1 MKRFTYLLFA
11 LLSVF
16 MSVYADDVPVKFQW
30 AHSVDGNTLAGD
42 MIIGMTK
49 SSDGYYYVASTFG
62 TASEESQSDAMNVWF
77 DGEKLMNSKNAL
89 VTGSSYV
96 GTSQNGNLLLQKVDK
111 EGNVLWNMY
120 TTKGDVEHA
129 ATQIVPTS
137 DGGVIMAI
145 KARAW
150 VEAEGLNNLLCVYQP
165 GKKGRQIL
173 VYDELTKP
181 SEYRYVI
188 MKITSKGVVSWSQII
203 RGEVREDTKYATK
216 NNAYIYGLAVDEND
230 NIYVGGNFRTKLS
243 FINRQNKWVEIEAK
257 NTKDWNGDSQAVTGD
272 LFLVKLDNEGAY
284 ANHLLA
290 EGTAKCAFFD
300 KMYYDNGKLYL
311 NGRVQGDGTEMKL
324 GGLKVDASNDRQTEI
339 LASVNASDLSV
350 NYVKSLESVANTD
363 NRFVIQNKSV
373 QLLNGKLYY
382 TGLLNGSWKQDGQTL
397 LDNPSS
403 KLLKGYVLQVDP
415 ATGHVDN
422 AAIRLD
428 GGIGGFFGVY
438 EGQKN
443 IYAFG
448 YDFNGGAI
456 LAPISKD
463 NFTLGTATK
472 VCSYGTVGICTT
484 PIVDGE
490 NFVLANRGGVARNFS
505 NKASFYGTDFKF
517 DNLKCWGTVY
527 YSYKMG
533 DIMTGVDKV
542 TVDTNDDALVDV
554 YTLNGMKVKSGVS
567 AFEATQGLAKGIYI
581 INHKKVVV
589 K

>member
-1 MKRFTYLLFA
+1 MKKKFTLLLAAFM
-11 LLSVF
+11 LLMVSAQAQ
-16 MSVYADDVPVKFQW
+16 SPLTFQW
-30 AHSVDGNTLAGD
+30 AHSVDGNTTAGD

-77 DGEKLMNSKNAL
+77 DGEKLYNSKNKL

-120 TTKGDVEHA
+120 TLKGDVEHA
-129 ATQIVPTS
+129 ATKMVPTS
-137 DGGVIMAI
+137 DGGVVMAI
-145 KARAW
+145 KTRAW
-150 VEAEGLNNLLCVYQP
+150 VEAEGLTNLSSIYQP
-165 GKKGRQIL
+165 GKRGLKYVIT
-173 VYDELTKP
+173 DDLTKP

-188 MKITSKGVVSWSQII
+188 LKITSKGVVDWYQII

-216 NNAYIYGLAVDEND
+216 NNAYVYGLTIDEND
-230 NIYVGGNFRTKLS
+230 NIYVAGNFRTKLW
-243 FINRQNKWVEIEAK
+243 FQDAQNKWNEIDAQ

-272 LFLVKLDNEGAY
+272 LFLVKLNKQGLFL
-284 ANHLLA
+284 NSFLA
-290 EGTAKCAFFD
+290 DGTAKCAFIDNLCFD
-300 KMYYDNGKLYL
+300 DGKLYL

-324 GGLKVDASNDRQTEI
+324 GGFKVDASSDRQTEI
-339 LASVNASDLSV
+339 LASINASDLSV

-403 KLLKGYVLQVDP
+403 KMLKGYVLQVDP

-438 EGQKN
+438 EGEKN
-443 IYAFG
+443 LYAFG
-448 YDFNGGAI
+448 FDFTSGAI

-463 NFTLGTATK
+463 KFTLGTATK
-472 VCSYGTVGICTT
+472 ICSYGTVGICTT

-490 NFVLANRGGVARNFS
+490 NFVLAHRGGVARNFS

-533 DIMTGVDKV
+533 DVMTGVDKV

-567 AFEATQGLAKGIYI
+567 AAEATQGLAKGIYI

>member
-1 MKRFTYLLFA
+1 MKKKFTLLLAAFM
-11 LLSVF
+11 LLMVSAQAQ
-16 MSVYADDVPVKFQW
+16 SPLTFQW
-30 AHSVDGNTLAGD
+30 AHSVDGNTKGGD
-42 MIIGMTK
+42 MIVGMTM
-49 SSDGYYYVASTFG
+49 SSDGNYYVATTFG
-62 TASEESQSDAMNVWF
+62 TSNDEDNALNVWF
-77 DGEKLMNSKNAL
+77 DGEKLYNSKNKL

-120 TTKGDVEHA
+120 TLKGDVEHA
-129 ATQIVPTS
+129 ATKMVPTS
-137 DGGVIMAI
+137 DGGVVMAI
-145 KARAW
+145 KTRAW
-150 VEAEGLNNLLCVYQP
+150 VEAEGLTNLSSIYQP
-165 GKKGRQIL
+165 GKRGLKYVIT
-173 VYDELTKP
+173 DDLTKP

-188 MKITSKGVVSWSQII
+188 LKITSKGVVDWYQII

-216 NNAYIYGLAVDEND
+216 NNAYVYGLTIDEND
-230 NIYVGGNFRTKLS
+230 NIYVAGNFRTKLW
-243 FINRQNKWVEIEAK
+243 FQDAQNKWNEIDAQ
-257 NTKDWNGDSQAVTGD
+257 NTKDWDGDSQAVTGD
-272 LFLVKLDNEGAY
+272 LFLVKLNKQGLFL
-284 ANHLLA
+284 NSFLA
-290 EGTAKCAFFD
+290 DGTAKCAFIDNLCFD
-300 KMYYDNGKLYL
+300 DGKLYL

-324 GGLKVDASNDRQTEI
+324 GGFKVDASSDRQTEI
-339 LASVNASDLSV
+339 LASINASDLSV

-403 KLLKGYVLQVDP
+403 KMLKGYVLQVDP

-438 EGQKN
+438 EGEKN
-443 IYAFG
+443 LYAFG
-448 YDFNGGAI
+448 FDFTSGAI

-463 NFTLGTATK
+463 KFTLGTATK
-472 VCSYGTVGICTT
+472 ICSYGTVGICTT

-490 NFVLANRGGVARNFS
+490 NFVLAHRGGVARNFS

-533 DIMTGVDKV
+533 DVMTGVDKV

-567 AFEATQGLAKGIYI
+567 AAEATQGLAKGIYI

>member
-1 MKRFTYLLFA
+1 MKKNFTLLLAAFM
-11 LLSVF
+11 LLMVSAQAQ
-16 MSVYADDVPVKFQW
+16 SPLTFQW
-30 AHSVDGNTLAGD
+30 AHSVDGNTKGGD
-42 MIIGMTK
+42 MIVGMTM
-49 SSDGYYYVASTFG
+49 SSDGNYYVATTFG
-62 TASEESQSDAMNVWF
+62 TSNDEDDALNVWF
-77 DGEKLMNSKNAL
+77 DGEKLYNSKNKL

-120 TTKGDVEHA
+120 TLKGDVEHA
-129 ATQIVPTS
+129 ATKMVPTS
-137 DGGVIMAI
+137 DGGVVMAI
-145 KARAW
+145 KTRAW
-150 VEAEGLNNLLCVYQP
+150 VEAEGLTNLSSIYQP
-165 GKKGRQIL
+165 GKRGLKYVIT
-173 VYDELTKP
+173 DDLTKP

-188 MKITSKGVVSWSQII
+188 LKITSKGVVDWYQII

-216 NNAYIYGLAVDEND
+216 NNAYVYGLTIDEND
-230 NIYVGGNFRTKLS
+230 NIYVAGNFRTKLW
-243 FINRQNKWVEIEAK
+243 FQDAQNKWNEIDAQ

-272 LFLVKLDNEGAY
+272 LFLVKLNKQGLFL
-284 ANHLLA
+284 NSFLA
-290 EGTAKCAFFD
+290 DGTAKCAFIDNLCFD
-300 KMYYDNGKLYL
+300 DGKLYL

-324 GGLKVDASNDRQTEI
+324 GGFKVDASSDRQTEI
-339 LASVNASDLSV
+339 LASINASDLSV

-443 IYAFG
+443 FYAFG

-533 DIMTGVDKV
+533 DVMTGVDKV
-542 TVDTNDDALVDV
+542 TVNTNDDAPVDV

-567 AFEATQGLAKGIYI
+567 AAEATQGLAKGIYI

>member
-1 MKRFTYLLFA
+1 MKKKFTLLLAAFM
-11 LLSVF
+11 LLMVSAQAQ
-16 MSVYADDVPVKFQW
+16 SPLTFQW
-30 AHSVDGNTLAGD
+30 AHSVDGNTKGGD
-42 MIIGMTK
+42 MIVGMTM
-49 SSDGYYYVASTFG
+49 SSDGNYYVATTFG
-62 TASEESQSDAMNVWF
+62 TSNDEDDALNVWF
-77 DGEKLMNSKNAL
+77 DGEKLYNSKNKL

-120 TTKGDVEHA
+120 TLKGDVEHA
-129 ATQIVPTS
+129 ATKMVPTS
-137 DGGVIMAI
+137 DGGVVMAI
-145 KARAW
+145 KTRAW
-150 VEAEGLNNLLCVYQP
+150 VEAECLTNLSSIYQP
-165 GKKGRQIL
+165 GKRGLKYVIT
-173 VYDELTKP
+173 DDLTKP

-188 MKITSKGVVSWSQII
+188 LKITSKGVVDWYQII

-216 NNAYIYGLAVDEND
+216 NNAYVYGLTIDEND
-230 NIYVGGNFRTKLS
+230 NIYVAGNFRTKLW
-243 FINRQNKWVEIEAK
+243 FQDAQNKWNEIDAQ

-272 LFLVKLDNEGAY
+272 LFLVKLNKQGLFL
-284 ANHLLA
+284 NSFLA
-290 EGTAKCAFFD
+290 DGTAKCAFIDNLCFD
-300 KMYYDNGKLYL
+300 DGKLYL

-324 GGLKVDASNDRQTEI
+324 GGFKVDASSDRQTEI
-339 LASVNASDLSV
+339 LASINASDLSV

-403 KLLKGYVLQVDP
+403 KMLKGYVLQVDP

-438 EGQKN
+438 EGEKN
-443 IYAFG
+443 LYAFG
-448 YDFNGGAI
+448 FDFTSGAI

-463 NFTLGTATK
+463 KFTLGTATK
-472 VCSYGTVGICTT
+472 ICSYGTVGICTT

-490 NFVLANRGGVARNFS
+490 NFVLAHRGGVARNFS

-533 DIMTGVDKV
+533 DVMTGVDKV

-567 AFEATQGLAKGIYI
+567 AAEATQGLAKGIYI

>member
-1 MKRFTYLLFA
+1 MKKKFTLLLAAFM
-11 LLSVF
+11 LLMVSAQAQ
-16 MSVYADDVPVKFQW
+16 SPLTFQW
-30 AHSVDGNTLAGD
+30 AHSVDGNTKGGD
-42 MIIGMTK
+42 MIVGMTM
-49 SSDGYYYVASTFG
+49 SSDGNYYVATTFG
-62 TASEESQSDAMNVWF
+62 TSNDEDNALNVWF
-77 DGEKLMNSKNAL
+77 DGEKLYNSKNKL

-120 TTKGDVEHA
+120 TLKGDVEHA
-129 ATQIVPTS
+129 ATKMVPTS
-137 DGGVIMAI
+137 DGGVVMAI
-145 KARAW
+145 KTRAW
-150 VEAEGLNNLLCVYQP
+150 VEAEGLTNLSSIYQP
-165 GKKGRQIL
+165 GKRGLKYVIT
-173 VYDELTKP
+173 DDLTKP

-188 MKITSKGVVSWSQII
+188 LKITSKGVVDWYQII

-216 NNAYIYGLAVDEND
+216 NNAYVYGLTIDEND
-230 NIYVGGNFRTKLS
+230 NIYVAGNFRTKLW
-243 FINRQNKWVEIEAK
+243 FQDAQNKWNEIDAQ

-272 LFLVKLDNEGAY
+272 LFLVKLNKQGLFL
-284 ANHLLA
+284 NSFLA
-290 EGTAKCAFFD
+290 DGTAKCAFIDNLCFD
-300 KMYYDNGKLYL
+300 DGKLYL

-324 GGLKVDASNDRQTEI
+324 GGFKVDASSDRQTEI
-339 LASVNASDLSV
+339 LASINASDLSV

-403 KLLKGYVLQVDP
+403 KMLKGYVLQVDP

-438 EGQKN
+438 EGEKN
-443 IYAFG
+443 LYAFG
-448 YDFNGGAI
+448 FDFTSGAI

-463 NFTLGTATK
+463 KFTLGTATK
-472 VCSYGTVGICTT
+472 ICSYGTVGICTT

-490 NFVLANRGGVARNFS
+490 NFVLAHRGGVARNFS

-533 DIMTGVDKV
+533 DVMTGVDKV

-567 AFEATQGLAKGIYI
+567 AAEATQGLAKGIYI

>member
-1 MKRFTYLLFA
+1 MKKNFTLLLAAFM
-11 LLSVF
+11 LLMVSAQAQ
-16 MSVYADDVPVKFQW
+16 SPLTFQW
-30 AHSVDGNTLAGD
+30 AHSVDGNTKGGD
-42 MIIGMTK
+42 MIVGMTM
-49 SSDGYYYVASTFG
+49 SSDGNYYVATTFG
-62 TASEESQSDAMNVWF
+62 TSNDEDDALNVWF
-77 DGEKLMNSKNAL
+77 DGEKLYNSKNKL

-120 TTKGDVEHA
+120 TLKGDVEHA
-129 ATQIVPTS
+129 ATKMVPTS
-137 DGGVIMAI
+137 DGGVVMAI
-145 KARAW
+145 KTRAW
-150 VEAEGLNNLLCVYQP
+150 VEAEGLTNLSSIYQP
-165 GKKGRQIL
+165 GKRGLKYVIT
-173 VYDELTKP
+173 DDLTKP

-188 MKITSKGVVSWSQII
+188 LKITSKGVVDWYQII

-216 NNAYIYGLAVDEND
+216 NNAYVYGLTIDEND
-230 NIYVGGNFRTKLS
+230 NIYVAGNFRTKLW
-243 FINRQNKWVEIEAK
+243 FQDAQNKWNEIDAQ

-272 LFLVKLDNEGAY
+272 LFLVKLNKQGLFL
-284 ANHLLA
+284 NSFLA
-290 EGTAKCAFFD
+290 DGTAKCAFIDNLCFD
-300 KMYYDNGKLYL
+300 DGKLYL

-324 GGLKVDASNDRQTEI
+324 GGFKVDASSDRQTEI
-339 LASVNASDLSV
+339 LASINASDLSV

-373 QLLNGKLYY
+373 QMLNGKLYY

-415 ATGHVDN
+415 ETGHVDN

-443 IYAFG
+443 FYAFG

-463 NFTLGTATK
+463 KFTLGTATK
-472 VCSYGTVGICTT
+472 ICSYGTVGICTT

-490 NFVLANRGGVARNFS
+490 NFVLAHRGGVARNFS

-533 DIMTGVDKV
+533 DVMTGVDKV
-542 TVDTNDDALVDV
+542 TVDTNDDAPVDV

-567 AFEATQGLAKGIYI
+567 AAEATQGLAKGIYI

>member
-1 MKRFTYLLFA
+1 MKKKFTLLLAAFM
-11 LLSVF
+11 LLMVSAQAQ
-16 MSVYADDVPVKFQW
+16 SPLTFQW
-30 AHSVDGNTLAGD
+30 AHSVDGNTTAGD
-42 MIIGMTK
+42 NVIGMCK
-49 SSDGYYYVASTFG
+49 SSDGNYYVATSFG
-62 TASEESQSDAMNVWF
+62 SSSSQADAMGVWI
-77 DGEKLMNSKNAL
+77 DGVESDDIE
-89 VTGSSYV
+89 GSPYT
-96 GTSQNGNLLLQKVDK
+96 GTSQNSNLVLQKVNK
-111 EGNVLWNMY
+111 QGEILWTAY
-120 TTKGDVEHA
+120 SDKGDVDHS
-129 ATQIVPTS
+129 ATQIAASP
-137 DGGVIMAI
+137 DGGVVVAL
-145 KARAW
+145 KVRAW
-150 VEAEGLNNLLCVYQP
+150 VEEAGLQNLFEYISPQDDVKAIVDNTIQ
-165 GKKGRQIL
+165 KG
-173 VYDELTKP
+173 
-181 SEYRYVI
+181 EYKYVI
-188 MKITSKGVVSWSQII
+188 VKIDSDGNII
-203 RGEVREDTKYATK
+203 WYRIISGEVKTDTKYATK
-216 NNAYIYGLAVDEND
+216 NNAYVYGLTIDEND
-230 NIYVGGNFRTKLS
+230 NIYVAGNFRTKLW
-243 FINRQNKWVEIEAK
+243 FQDAQNKWNEIDAQ

-272 LFLVKLDNEGAY
+272 LFLVKLNKQGLFL
-284 ANHLLA
+284 NSFLA
-290 EGTAKCAFFD
+290 DGTAKCAFIDNLCFD
-300 KMYYDNGKLYL
+300 DGKLYL

-324 GGLKVDASNDRQTEI
+324 GGFKVDASSDRQTEI
-339 LASVNASDLSV
+339 LASINASDLSV

-403 KLLKGYVLQVDP
+403 KMLKGYVLQVDP

-438 EGQKN
+438 EGEKN
-443 IYAFG
+443 LYAFG
-448 YDFNGGAI
+448 FDFTSGAI

-463 NFTLGTATK
+463 KFTLGTATK
-472 VCSYGTVGICTT
+472 ICSYGTVGICTT

-490 NFVLANRGGVARNFS
+490 NFVLAHRGGVARNFS

-533 DIMTGVDKV
+533 DVMTGVDKV

-567 AFEATQGLAKGIYI
+567 AAEATQGLAKGIYI

>member
-1 MKRFTYLLFA
+1 MKKNFTLLLAAFM
-11 LLSVF
+11 LLMVSAQAQ
-16 MSVYADDVPVKFQW
+16 SPLTFQW
-30 AHSVDGNTLAGD
+30 AHSVDGNTKGGD
-42 MIIGMTK
+42 MIVGMTM
-49 SSDGYYYVASTFG
+49 SSDGNYYVATTFG
-62 TASEESQSDAMNVWF
+62 TSNDEDDALNVWF
-77 DGEKLMNSKNAL
+77 DGEKLYNSKNKL

-120 TTKGDVEHA
+120 TLKGDVEHA
-129 ATQIVPTS
+129 ATKMVPTS
-137 DGGVIMAI
+137 DGGVVMAI
-145 KARAW
+145 KTRAW
-150 VEAEGLNNLLCVYQP
+150 VEAEGLTNLSSIYQP
-165 GKKGRQIL
+165 GKRGLKYVIT
-173 VYDELTKP
+173 DDLTKP

-188 MKITSKGVVSWSQII
+188 LKITSKGVVDWYQII

-216 NNAYIYGLAVDEND
+216 NNAYVYGLTIDEND
-230 NIYVGGNFRTKLS
+230 NIYVAGNFRTKLW
-243 FINRQNKWVEIEAK
+243 FQDAQNKWNEIDAQ

-272 LFLVKLDNEGAY
+272 LFLVKLNKQGLFL
-284 ANHLLA
+284 NSFLA
-290 EGTAKCAFFD
+290 DGTAKCAFIDNLCFD
-300 KMYYDNGKLYL
+300 DGKLYL

-324 GGLKVDASNDRQTEI
+324 GGFKVDASSDRQTEI
-339 LASVNASDLSV
+339 LASINASDLSV

-403 KLLKGYVLQVDP
+403 KMLKGYVLQVDP

-438 EGQKN
+438 EGEKN
-443 IYAFG
+443 LYAFG
-448 YDFNGGAI
+448 FDFTSGAI

-463 NFTLGTATK
+463 KFTLGTATK
-472 VCSYGTVGICTT
+472 ICSYGTVGICTT

-490 NFVLANRGGVARNFS
+490 NFVLAHRGGVARNFS

-533 DIMTGVDKV
+533 DVMTGVDKV

-567 AFEATQGLAKGIYI
+567 AAEATQGLAKGIYI

>member
-1 MKRFTYLLFA
+1 MKKNFTLLLAAFM
-11 LLSVF
+11 LLMVSAQAQ
-16 MSVYADDVPVKFQW
+16 SPLTFQW
-30 AHSVDGNTLAGD
+30 AHSVDGNTKGGD
-42 MIIGMTK
+42 MIVGMTM
-49 SSDGYYYVASTFG
+49 SSDGNYYVATTFG
-62 TASEESQSDAMNVWF
+62 TSNDEDDALNVWF
-77 DGEKLMNSKNAL
+77 DGEKLYNSKNKL

-120 TTKGDVEHA
+120 TLKGDVEHA
-129 ATQIVPTS
+129 ATKMVPTS
-137 DGGVIMAI
+137 DGGVVMAI
-145 KARAW
+145 KTRAW
-150 VEAEGLNNLLCVYQP
+150 VEAEGLTNLSSIYQP
-165 GKKGRQIL
+165 GKRGLKYVIT
-173 VYDELTKP
+173 DDLTKP

-188 MKITSKGVVSWSQII
+188 LKITSKGVVDWYQII

-216 NNAYIYGLAVDEND
+216 NNAYVYGLTIDEND
-230 NIYVGGNFRTKLS
+230 NIYVAGNFRTKLW
-243 FINRQNKWVEIEAK
+243 FQDAQNKWNEIDAQ

-272 LFLVKLDNEGAY
+272 LFLVKLNKQGLFL
-284 ANHLLA
+284 NSFLA
-290 EGTAKCAFFD
+290 DGTAKCAFIDNLCFD
-300 KMYYDNGKLYL
+300 DGKLYL

-324 GGLKVDASNDRQTEI
+324 GGFKVDASSDRQTEI
-339 LASVNASDLSV
+339 LASINASDLSV
-350 NYVKSLESVANTD
+350 NYVKSLESVANTN

-373 QLLNGKLYY
+373 QMLNGKLYY

-415 ATGHVDN
+415 ETGHVDN

-443 IYAFG
+443 FYAFG

-463 NFTLGTATK
+463 KFTLGTATK
-472 VCSYGTVGICTT
+472 ICSYGTVGICTT

-490 NFVLANRGGVARNFS
+490 NFVLAHRGGVARNFS

-533 DIMTGVDKV
+533 DVMTGVDKV
-542 TVDTNDDALVDV
+542 TVDTNDDAPVDV

-567 AFEATQGLAKGIYI
+567 AAEATQGLAKGIYI

>member
-1 MKRFTYLLFA
+1 MKKKFTLLLAAFM
-11 LLSVF
+11 LLMVSAQAQ
-16 MSVYADDVPVKFQW
+16 SPLTFQW
-30 AHSVDGNTLAGD
+30 AHSVDGNTTAGD
-42 MIIGMTK
+42 NVIGMAK

-165 GKKGRQIL
+165 GKKRRKIL

-188 MKITSKGVVSWSQII
+188 MKITSNGVVSWSQII

-415 ATGHVDN
+415 ETGHVDN

-443 IYAFG
+443 FYAFG

-463 NFTLGTATK
+463 KFTLGTATK
-472 VCSYGTVGICTT
+472 ICSYGTVGICTT

-490 NFVLANRGGVARNFS
+490 NFVLAHRGGVARNFS

-533 DIMTGVDKV
+533 DVMTGVDKV
-542 TVDTNDDALVDV
+542 TVDTNDDAPVDV

-567 AFEATQGLAKGIYI
+567 AAEATQGLAKGIYI

>member
-1 MKRFTYLLFA
+1 MKKKFTLLLAAFM
-11 LLSVF
+11 LLMVSAQAQ
-16 MSVYADDVPVKFQW
+16 SPLTFQW
-30 AHSVDGNTLAGD
+30 AHSVDGNTKGGD
-42 MIIGMTK
+42 MIVGMTM
-49 SSDGYYYVASTFG
+49 SSDGNYYVATTFG
-62 TASEESQSDAMNVWF
+62 TSNDEDDALNVWF
-77 DGEKLMNSKNAL
+77 DGEKLYNSKNKL

-120 TTKGDVEHA
+120 TLKGDVEHA
-129 ATQIVPTS
+129 ATKIVPTS
-137 DGGVIMAI
+137 DGGVVMAI
-145 KARAW
+145 KTRAW
-150 VEAEGLNNLLCVYQP
+150 VEAEGLTNLSSIYQP
-165 GKKGRQIL
+165 GKRGLKYVIT
-173 VYDELTKP
+173 DDLTKP

-188 MKITSKGVVSWSQII
+188 LKITSKGVVDWYQII

-216 NNAYIYGLAVDEND
+216 NNAYVYGLTIDEND
-230 NIYVGGNFRTKLS
+230 NIYVAGNFRTKLW
-243 FINRQNKWVEIEAK
+243 FQDAQNKWNEIDAQ
-257 NTKDWNGDSQAVTGD
+257 NTKDWDGDSQAVTGD
-272 LFLVKLDNEGAY
+272 LFLVKLNKQGLFL
-284 ANHLLA
+284 NSFLA
-290 EGTAKCAFFD
+290 DGTAKCAFIDNLCFD
-300 KMYYDNGKLYL
+300 DGKLYL

-324 GGLKVDASNDRQTEI
+324 GGFKVDASSDRQTEI
-339 LASVNASDLSV
+339 LASINASDLSV

-403 KLLKGYVLQVDP
+403 KMLKGYVLQVDP

-438 EGQKN
+438 EGEKN
-443 IYAFG
+443 LYAFG
-448 YDFNGGAI
+448 FDFTSGAI

-463 NFTLGTATK
+463 KFTLGTATK
-472 VCSYGTVGICTT
+472 ICSYGTVGICTT

-490 NFVLANRGGVARNFS
+490 NFVLAHRGGVARNFS

-533 DIMTGVDKV
+533 DVMTGVDKV

-567 AFEATQGLAKGIYI
+567 AAEATQGLAKGIYI

>member
-1 MKRFTYLLFA
+1 MKKKFTLLLAAFM
-11 LLSVF
+11 LLMVSAQAQ
-16 MSVYADDVPVKFQW
+16 SPLTFQW
-30 AHSVDGNTLAGD
+30 AHSVDGNTKGGD
-42 MIIGMTK
+42 MIVGMTM
-49 SSDGYYYVASTFG
+49 SSDGNYYVATTFG
-62 TASEESQSDAMNVWF
+62 TSNDEDDALNVWF
-77 DGEKLMNSKNAL
+77 DGEKLYNSKNKL

-120 TTKGDVEHA
+120 TLKGDVEHA
-129 ATQIVPTS
+129 ATKMVPTS
-137 DGGVIMAI
+137 DGGVVMAI
-145 KARAW
+145 KTRAW
-150 VEAEGLNNLLCVYQP
+150 VEAEGLTNLSSIYQP
-165 GKKGRQIL
+165 GKRGLKYVIT
-173 VYDELTKP
+173 DDLTKP

-188 MKITSKGVVSWSQII
+188 LKITSKGVVDWYQII

-216 NNAYIYGLAVDEND
+216 NNAYVYGLTIDEND
-230 NIYVGGNFRTKLS
+230 NIYVAGNFRTKLW
-243 FINRQNKWVEIEAK
+243 FQDAQNKWNEIDAQ
-257 NTKDWNGDSQAVTGD
+257 NTKDWDGDSQAVTGD
-272 LFLVKLDNEGAY
+272 LFLVKLNKQGLFL
-284 ANHLLA
+284 NSFLA
-290 EGTAKCAFFD
+290 DGTAKCAFIDNLCFD
-300 KMYYDNGKLYL
+300 DGKLYL

-324 GGLKVDASNDRQTEI
+324 GGFKVDASSDRQTEI
-339 LASVNASDLSV
+339 LASINASDLSV

-403 KLLKGYVLQVDP
+403 KMLKGYVLQVDP

-438 EGQKN
+438 EGEKN
-443 IYAFG
+443 LYAFG
-448 YDFNGGAI
+448 FDFTSGAI

-463 NFTLGTATK
+463 KFTLGTATK
-472 VCSYGTVGICTT
+472 ICSYGTVGICTT

-490 NFVLANRGGVARNFS
+490 NFVLAHRGGVARNFS

-533 DIMTGVDKV
+533 DVMTGVDKV

-567 AFEATQGLAKGIYI
+567 AAEATQGLAKGIYI

>member
-1 MKRFTYLLFA
+1 MKRFVLVLIA
-11 LLSVF
+11 LLTVF
-16 MSVYADDVPVKFQW
+16 TFVKAEKLPVNYQW
-30 AHSVDGNTLAGD
+30 AHSVDGNTKGGD
-42 MIIGMTK
+42 MIVGMTM
-49 SSDGYYYVASTFG
+49 SSDGNYYVATTFG
-62 TASEESQSDAMNVWF
+62 TSNDEDDALNVWF
-77 DGEKLMNSKNAL
+77 DGEKLYNSKNKL

-120 TTKGDVEHA
+120 TLKGDVEHA
-129 ATQIVPTS
+129 ATKMVPTS
-137 DGGVIMAI
+137 DGGVVMAI
-145 KARAW
+145 KTRAW
-150 VEAEGLNNLLCVYQP
+150 VEAEGLTNLSSIYQP
-165 GKKGRQIL
+165 GKRGLKYVIT
-173 VYDELTKP
+173 DDLTKP

-188 MKITSKGVVSWSQII
+188 LKITSKGVVDWYQII

-216 NNAYIYGLAVDEND
+216 NNAYVYGLTIDEND
-230 NIYVGGNFRTKLS
+230 NIYVAGNFRTKLW
-243 FINRQNKWVEIEAK
+243 FQDAQNKWNEIDAQ

-272 LFLVKLDNEGAY
+272 LFLVKLNKQGLFL
-284 ANHLLA
+284 NSFLA
-290 EGTAKCAFFD
+290 DGTAKCAFIDNLCFD
-300 KMYYDNGKLYL
+300 DGKLYL

-324 GGLKVDASNDRQTEI
+324 GGFKVDASSDRQTEI
-339 LASVNASDLSV
+339 LASINASDLSV

-403 KLLKGYVLQVDP
+403 KMLKGYVLQVDP

-438 EGQKN
+438 EGEKN
-443 IYAFG
+443 LYAFG
-448 YDFNGGAI
+448 FDFTSGAI

-463 NFTLGTATK
+463 KFTLGTATK
-472 VCSYGTVGICTT
+472 ICSYGTVGICTT

-490 NFVLANRGGVARNFS
+490 NFVLAHRGGVARNFS

-533 DIMTGVDKV
+533 DVMTGVDKV
-542 TVDTNDDALVDV
+542 TVDMNDDALVDV

-567 AFEATQGLAKGIYI
+567 AAEATQGLAKGIYI

>member
-1 MKRFTYLLFA
+1 MKKKFTLLLAAFM
-11 LLSVF
+11 LLMVSAQAQ
-16 MSVYADDVPVKFQW
+16 SPLTFQW
-30 AHSVDGNTLAGD
+30 AHSVDGNTKGGD
-42 MIIGMTK
+42 MIVGMTM
-49 SSDGYYYVASTFG
+49 SSDGNYYVATTFG
-62 TASEESQSDAMNVWF
+62 TSNDEDDALNVWF
-77 DGEKLMNSKNAL
+77 DGEKLYNSKNKL

-120 TTKGDVEHA
+120 TLKGDVEHA
-129 ATQIVPTS
+129 ATKMVPTS
-137 DGGVIMAI
+137 DGGVVMAI
-145 KARAW
+145 KTRAW
-150 VEAEGLNNLLCVYQP
+150 VEAEGLTNLSSIYQP
-165 GKKGRQIL
+165 GKRGLKYVIT
-173 VYDELTKP
+173 DDLTKP

-188 MKITSKGVVSWSQII
+188 LKITSKGVVDWYQII

-216 NNAYIYGLAVDEND
+216 NNAYVYGLTIDEND
-230 NIYVGGNFRTKLS
+230 NIYVAGNFRTKLW
-243 FINRQNKWVEIEAK
+243 FQDAQNKWNEIDAQ

-272 LFLVKLDNEGAY
+272 LFLVKLNKQGLFL
-284 ANHLLA
+284 NSFLA
-290 EGTAKCAFFD
+290 DGTAKCAFIDNLCFD
-300 KMYYDNGKLYL
+300 DGKLYL

-324 GGLKVDASNDRQTEI
+324 GGFKVDASSDRQTEI
-339 LASVNASDLSV
+339 LASINASDLSV

-403 KLLKGYVLQVDP
+403 KMLKGYVLQVDP

-438 EGQKN
+438 EGEKN
-443 IYAFG
+443 LYAFG
-448 YDFNGGAI
+448 FDFTSGAI

-463 NFTLGTATK
+463 KFTLGTATK
-472 VCSYGTVGICTT
+472 ICSYGTVGICTT

-490 NFVLANRGGVARNFS
+490 NFVLAHRGGVARNFS

-533 DIMTGVDKV
+533 DVMTGVDKV

-567 AFEATQGLAKGIYI
+567 AAEATQGLAKGIYI

>member
-1 MKRFTYLLFA
+1 MLFR
-11 LLSVF
+11 S
-16 MSVYADDVPVKFQW
+16 
-30 AHSVDGNTLAGD
+30 
-42 MIIGMTK
+42 
-49 SSDGYYYVASTFG
+49 
-62 TASEESQSDAMNVWF
+62 
-77 DGEKLMNSKNAL
+77 
-89 VTGSSYV
+89 
-96 GTSQNGNLLLQKVDK
+96 
-111 EGNVLWNMY
+111 
-120 TTKGDVEHA
+120 
-129 ATQIVPTS
+129 
-137 DGGVIMAI
+137 
-145 KARAW
+145 
-150 VEAEGLNNLLCVYQP
+150 
-165 GKKGRQIL
+165 
-173 VYDELTKP
+173 
-181 SEYRYVI
+181 
-188 MKITSKGVVSWSQII
+188 
-203 RGEVREDTKYATK
+203 
-216 NNAYIYGLAVDEND
+216 
-230 NIYVGGNFRTKLS
+230 FRTKLW
-243 FINRQNKWVEIEAK
+243 FQDAQNKWNEIDAQ

-272 LFLVKLDNEGAY
+272 LFLVKLNKQGLFL
-284 ANHLLA
+284 NSFLA
-290 EGTAKCAFFD
+290 DGTAKCAFIDNLCFD
-300 KMYYDNGKLYL
+300 DGKLYL

-324 GGLKVDASNDRQTEI
+324 GGFKVDASSDRQTEI
-339 LASVNASDLSV
+339 LASINASDLSV

-363 NRFVIQNKSV
+363 DRFVIQNKSV

-403 KLLKGYVLQVDP
+403 KMLKGYVLQVDP

-438 EGQKN
+438 EGEKN
-443 IYAFG
+443 LYAFG
-448 YDFNGGAI
+448 YDFTSGAI

-490 NFVLANRGGVARNFS
+490 NFVLAHRGGVARNFS

-533 DIMTGVDKV
+533 DVMTGVDKV
-542 TVDTNDDALVDV
+542 TVDTNDDAPVDV

-567 AFEATQGLAKGIYI
+567 AAEATQGLAKGIYI

>member
-1 MKRFTYLLFA
+1 MKKKFTLLLAAFM
-11 LLSVF
+11 LLMVSAQAQ
-16 MSVYADDVPVKFQW
+16 SPLTFQW
-30 AHSVDGNTLAGD
+30 AHSVDGNTKGGD
-42 MIIGMTK
+42 MIVGMTM
-49 SSDGYYYVASTFG
+49 SSDGNYYVATTFG
-62 TASEESQSDAMNVWF
+62 TSNDEDDALNVWF
-77 DGEKLMNSKNAL
+77 DGEKLYNSKNKL

-120 TTKGDVEHA
+120 TLKGDVEHA
-129 ATQIVPTS
+129 ATKMVPTS
-137 DGGVIMAI
+137 DGGVVMAI
-145 KARAW
+145 KTRAW
-150 VEAEGLNNLLCVYQP
+150 VEAEGLTNLSSIYQP
-165 GKKGRQIL
+165 GKRGLKYVIT
-173 VYDELTKP
+173 DDLTKP

-188 MKITSKGVVSWSQII
+188 LKITSKGVVDWYQII

-216 NNAYIYGLAVDEND
+216 NNAYVYGLTIDEND
-230 NIYVGGNFRTKLS
+230 NIYVAGNFRTKLW
-243 FINRQNKWVEIEAK
+243 FQDAQNKWNEIDAQ
-257 NTKDWNGDSQAVTGD
+257 NTKDWDGDSQAVTGD
-272 LFLVKLDNEGAY
+272 LFLVKLNKQGLFL
-284 ANHLLA
+284 NSFLA
-290 EGTAKCAFFD
+290 DGTAKCAFIDNLCFD
-300 KMYYDNGKLYL
+300 DGKLYL

-324 GGLKVDASNDRQTEI
+324 GGFKVDASSDRQTEI
-339 LASVNASDLSV
+339 LASINASDLSV

-403 KLLKGYVLQVDP
+403 KMLKGYVLQVDP
-415 ATGHVDN
+415 ATGHVGN

-438 EGQKN
+438 EGEKN
-443 IYAFG
+443 LYAFG
-448 YDFNGGAI
+448 FDFTSGAI

-463 NFTLGTATK
+463 KFTLGTATK
-472 VCSYGTVGICTT
+472 ICSYGTVGICTT

-490 NFVLANRGGVARNFS
+490 NFVLAHRGGVARNFS

-533 DIMTGVDKV
+533 DVMTGVDKV

-567 AFEATQGLAKGIYI
+567 AAEATQGLAKGIYI

>member
-1 MKRFTYLLFA
+1 MKKNFTLLLAAFM
-11 LLSVF
+11 LLMVSAQAQ
-16 MSVYADDVPVKFQW
+16 SPLTFQW
-30 AHSVDGNTLAGD
+30 AHSVDGNTKGGD
-42 MIIGMTK
+42 MIVGMTM
-49 SSDGYYYVASTFG
+49 SSDGNYYVATTFG
-62 TASEESQSDAMNVWF
+62 TSNDEDDALNVWF
-77 DGEKLMNSKNAL
+77 DGEKLYNSKNKL

-120 TTKGDVEHA
+120 TLKGDVEHA
-129 ATQIVPTS
+129 ATKMVPTS
-137 DGGVIMAI
+137 DGGVVMAI
-145 KARAW
+145 KTRAW
-150 VEAEGLNNLLCVYQP
+150 VEAEGLTNLSSIYQP
-165 GKKGRQIL
+165 GKRGLKYVIT
-173 VYDELTKP
+173 DDLTKP

-188 MKITSKGVVSWSQII
+188 LKITSKGVVDWYQII

-216 NNAYIYGLAVDEND
+216 NNAYVYGLTIDEND
-230 NIYVGGNFRTKLS
+230 NIYVAGNFRTKLW
-243 FINRQNKWVEIEAK
+243 FQDAQNKWNEIDAQ

-272 LFLVKLDNEGAY
+272 LFLVKLNKQGLFL
-284 ANHLLA
+284 NSFLA
-290 EGTAKCAFFD
+290 DGTAKCAFIDNLCFD
-300 KMYYDNGKLYL
+300 DGKLYL

-324 GGLKVDASNDRQTEI
+324 GGFKVDASSDRQTEI
-339 LASVNASDLSV
+339 LASINASDLSV

-403 KLLKGYVLQVDP
+403 KMLKGYVLQVDP

-438 EGQKN
+438 EGEKN
-443 IYAFG
+443 LYAFG
-448 YDFNGGAI
+448 FDFTSGAI

-463 NFTLGTATK
+463 KFTLGTATK
-472 VCSYGTVGICTT
+472 ICSYGTVGICTT

-490 NFVLANRGGVARNFS
+490 NFVLAHRGGVARNFS

-517 DNLKCWGTVY
+517 ENLKCWGTVY
-527 YSYKMG
+527 YCYKMS
-533 DIMTGVDKV
+533 DVATGVEKV
-542 TVDTNDDALVDV
+542 VVNTDSNNPVNV
-554 YTLNGMKVKSGVS
+554 YTLNGVKVKSGVS
-567 AFEATQGLAKGIYI
+567 AAEATQGLAKGIYI

>member
-1 MKRFTYLLFA
+1 MKKKFTLLLAAFM
-11 LLSVF
+11 LLMVSAQAQ
-16 MSVYADDVPVKFQW
+16 SPLTFQW
-30 AHSVDGNTLAGD
+30 AHSVDGNTKGGD
-42 MIIGMTK
+42 MIVGMTM
-49 SSDGYYYVASTFG
+49 SSDGNYYVATTFG
-62 TASEESQSDAMNVWF
+62 TSNDEDDALNVWF
-77 DGEKLMNSKNAL
+77 DGEKLYNSKNKL

-120 TTKGDVEHA
+120 TLKGDVEHA
-129 ATQIVPTS
+129 ATKMVPTS
-137 DGGVIMAI
+137 DGGVVMAI
-145 KARAW
+145 KTRAW
-150 VEAEGLNNLLCVYQP
+150 VEAEGLTNLSSIYQP
-165 GKKGRQIL
+165 GKRGLKYVIT
-173 VYDELTKP
+173 DDLTKP

-188 MKITSKGVVSWSQII
+188 LKITSKGVVDWYQII

-216 NNAYIYGLAVDEND
+216 NNAYVYGLTIDEND
-230 NIYVGGNFRTKLS
+230 NIYVAGNFRTKLW
-243 FINRQNKWVEIEAK
+243 FQDAQNKWNEIDAQ

-272 LFLVKLDNEGAY
+272 LFLVKLNKQGLFL
-284 ANHLLA
+284 NSFLA
-290 EGTAKCAFFD
+290 DGTAKCAFIDNLCFD
-300 KMYYDNGKLYL
+300 DGKLYL

-324 GGLKVDASNDRQTEI
+324 GGFKVDASSDRQTEI
-339 LASVNASDLSV
+339 LASINASDLSV

-403 KLLKGYVLQVDP
+403 KMLKGYVLQVDP

-438 EGQKN
+438 EGEKN
-443 IYAFG
+443 LYAFG
-448 YDFNGGAI
+448 FDFTSGAI

-463 NFTLGTATK
+463 KFTLGTATK
-472 VCSYGTVGICTT
+472 ICSYGTVGICTT

-490 NFVLANRGGVARNFS
+490 NFVLAHRGGVARNFS

-533 DIMTGVDKV
+533 DVMTGVDKV

-567 AFEATQGLAKGIYI
+567 AAEAIQGLAKGIYI

>member
-1 MKRFTYLLFA
+1 MKKKFTLLLAAFM
-11 LLSVF
+11 LLMVSAQAQ
-16 MSVYADDVPVKFQW
+16 SPLTFQW
-30 AHSVDGNTLAGD
+30 AHSVDGNTKGGD
-42 MIIGMTK
+42 MIVGMTM
-49 SSDGYYYVASTFG
+49 SSDGNYYVATTFG
-62 TASEESQSDAMNVWF
+62 TSNDEDDALNVWF
-77 DGEKLMNSKNAL
+77 DGEKLYNSKNKL

-120 TTKGDVEHA
+120 TLKGDVEHA
-129 ATQIVPTS
+129 ATKMVPTS
-137 DGGVIMAI
+137 DGGVVMAI
-145 KARAW
+145 KTRAW
-150 VEAEGLNNLLCVYQP
+150 VEAEGLTNLSSIYQP
-165 GKKGRQIL
+165 GKRGLKYVIT
-173 VYDELTKP
+173 DDLTKP

-188 MKITSKGVVSWSQII
+188 LKITSKGVVDWYQII

-216 NNAYIYGLAVDEND
+216 NNAYVYGLTIDEND
-230 NIYVGGNFRTKLS
+230 NIYVAGNFRTKLW
-243 FINRQNKWVEIEAK
+243 FQDAQNKWNEIDAQ

-272 LFLVKLDNEGAY
+272 LFLVKLNKQGLFL
-284 ANHLLA
+284 NSFLA
-290 EGTAKCAFFD
+290 DGTAKCAFIDNLCFD
-300 KMYYDNGKLYL
+300 DGKLYL

-324 GGLKVDASNDRQTEI
+324 GGFKVDASSDRQTEI
-339 LASVNASDLSV
+339 LASINASDLSV

-403 KLLKGYVLQVDP
+403 KMLKGYVLQVDP

-422 AAIRLD
+422 AAIRLE

-438 EGQKN
+438 EGEKN
-443 IYAFG
+443 LYAFG
-448 YDFNGGAI
+448 FDFTSGAI

-463 NFTLGTATK
+463 KFTLGTATK
-472 VCSYGTVGICTT
+472 ICSYGTVGICTT

-490 NFVLANRGGVARNFS
+490 NFVLAHRGGVARNFS

-533 DIMTGVDKV
+533 DVMTGVDKV

-567 AFEATQGLAKGIYI
+567 AAEATQGLAKGIYI

>member
-1 MKRFTYLLFA
+1 MKKKFTLLLAAFM
-11 LLSVF
+11 LLMVSAQAQ
-16 MSVYADDVPVKFQW
+16 SPLTFQW
-30 AHSVDGNTLAGD
+30 AHSVDGNTKGGD
-42 MIIGMTK
+42 MIVGMTM
-49 SSDGYYYVASTFG
+49 SSDGNYYVATTFG
-62 TASEESQSDAMNVWF
+62 TSNDEDDALNVWF
-77 DGEKLMNSKNAL
+77 DGEKLYNSKNKL

-120 TTKGDVEHA
+120 TLKGDVEHA
-129 ATQIVPTS
+129 ATKMVPTS
-137 DGGVIMAI
+137 DGGVVMAI
-145 KARAW
+145 KTRAW
-150 VEAEGLNNLLCVYQP
+150 VEAEGLTNLSSIYQP
-165 GKKGRQIL
+165 GKRGLKYVIT
-173 VYDELTKP
+173 DDLTKP
-181 SEYRYVI
+181 SEYSYVI
-188 MKITSKGVVSWSQII
+188 LKITSKGVVDWYQII

-216 NNAYIYGLAVDEND
+216 NNAYVYGLTIDEND
-230 NIYVGGNFRTKLS
+230 NIYVAGNFRTKLW
-243 FINRQNKWVEIEAK
+243 FQDAQNKWNEIDAQ
-257 NTKDWNGDSQAVTGD
+257 NTKDWDGDSQAVTGD
-272 LFLVKLDNEGAY
+272 LFLVKLNKQGLFL
-284 ANHLLA
+284 NSFLA
-290 EGTAKCAFFD
+290 DGTAKCAFIDNLCFD
-300 KMYYDNGKLYL
+300 DGKLYL

-324 GGLKVDASNDRQTEI
+324 GGFKVDASSDRQTEI
-339 LASVNASDLSV
+339 LASINASDLSV

-403 KLLKGYVLQVDP
+403 KMLKGYVLQVDP

-438 EGQKN
+438 EGEKN
-443 IYAFG
+443 LYAFG
-448 YDFNGGAI
+448 FDFTSGAI

-463 NFTLGTATK
+463 KFTLGTATK
-472 VCSYGTVGICTT
+472 ICSYGTVGICTT

-490 NFVLANRGGVARNFS
+490 NFVLAHRGGVARNFS

-533 DIMTGVDKV
+533 DVMTGVDKV

-567 AFEATQGLAKGIYI
+567 AAEATQGLAKGIYI

>member
-1 MKRFTYLLFA
+1 MKKNFTLLLAAFM
-11 LLSVF
+11 LLMVSAQAQ
-16 MSVYADDVPVKFQW
+16 SPLTFQW
-30 AHSVDGNTLAGD
+30 AHSVDGNTTAGD
-42 MIIGMTK
+42 NVIGMAK
-49 SSDGYYYVASTFG
+49 SSDGNYYVATTFG
-62 TASEESQSDAMNVWF
+62 TSNDEDDALNVWF

-120 TTKGDVEHA
+120 TLKGDVEHA
-129 ATQIVPTS
+129 ATKMVPTS
-137 DGGVIMAI
+137 DGGVVMAI
-145 KARAW
+145 KTRAW
-150 VEAEGLNNLLCVYQP
+150 VEAEGLTNLSSIYQP
-165 GKKGRQIL
+165 GKRGLKYVIT
-173 VYDELTKP
+173 DDLTKP

-188 MKITSKGVVSWSQII
+188 LKITSKGVVDWYQII

-216 NNAYIYGLAVDEND
+216 NNAYVYGLTIDEND
-230 NIYVGGNFRTKLS
+230 NIYVAGNFRTKLW
-243 FINRQNKWVEIEAK
+243 FQDAQNKWNEIDAQ

-272 LFLVKLDNEGAY
+272 LFLVKLNKQGLFL
-284 ANHLLA
+284 NSFLA
-290 EGTAKCAFFD
+290 DGTAKCAFIDNLCFD
-300 KMYYDNGKLYL
+300 DGKLYL

-324 GGLKVDASNDRQTEI
+324 GGFKVDASSDRQTEI
-339 LASVNASDLSV
+339 LASINASDLSV

-403 KLLKGYVLQVDP
+403 KMLKGYVLQVDP

-438 EGQKN
+438 EGEKN
-443 IYAFG
+443 LYAFG
-448 YDFNGGAI
+448 FDFTSGAI

-463 NFTLGTATK
+463 KFTLGTATK

-490 NFVLANRGGVARNFS
+490 NFVLAHRGGVARNFS

-533 DIMTGVDKV
+533 DVMTGVDKV

-567 AFEATQGLAKGIYI
+567 AAEATQGLAKGIYI

>member
-1 MKRFTYLLFA
+1 MKKKFTLLLAAFM
-11 LLSVF
+11 LLMVSAQAQ
-16 MSVYADDVPVKFQW
+16 SPLTFQW
-30 AHSVDGNTLAGD
+30 AHSVDGNTKGGD
-42 MIIGMTK
+42 MIVGMTM
-49 SSDGYYYVASTFG
+49 SSDGNYYVATTFG
-62 TASEESQSDAMNVWF
+62 TSNDEDDALNVWF
-77 DGEKLMNSKNAL
+77 DGEKLYNSKNKL

-120 TTKGDVEHA
+120 TLKGDVEHA
-129 ATQIVPTS
+129 ATKMVPTS
-137 DGGVIMAI
+137 DGGVVMAI
-145 KARAW
+145 KTRAW
-150 VEAEGLNNLLCVYQP
+150 VEAEGLTNLSSIYQP
-165 GKKGRQIL
+165 GKRGLKYVIT
-173 VYDELTKP
+173 DDLTKP

-188 MKITSKGVVSWSQII
+188 LKITSKGVVDWYQII

-216 NNAYIYGLAVDEND
+216 NNAYVYGLTIDEND
-230 NIYVGGNFRTKLS
+230 NIYVAGNFRTKLW
-243 FINRQNKWVEIEAK
+243 FQDAQNKCNEIDAQ
-257 NTKDWNGDSQAVTGD
+257 NTKDWDGDSQAVTGD
-272 LFLVKLDNEGAY
+272 LFLVKLNKQGLFL
-284 ANHLLA
+284 NSFLA
-290 EGTAKCAFFD
+290 DGTAKCAFIDNLCFD
-300 KMYYDNGKLYL
+300 DGKLYL

-324 GGLKVDASNDRQTEI
+324 GGFKVDASSDRQTEI
-339 LASVNASDLSV
+339 LASINASDLSV

-403 KLLKGYVLQVDP
+403 KMLKGYVLQVDP

-438 EGQKN
+438 EGEKN
-443 IYAFG
+443 LYAFG
-448 YDFNGGAI
+448 FDFTSGAI

-463 NFTLGTATK
+463 KFTLGTATK
-472 VCSYGTVGICTT
+472 ICSYGTVGICTT

-490 NFVLANRGGVARNFS
+490 NFVLAHRGGVARNFS

-533 DIMTGVDKV
+533 DVMTGVDKV

-567 AFEATQGLAKGIYI
+567 AAEATQGLAKGIYI

>member
-1 MKRFTYLLFA
+1 MKKNFTLLLAAFM
-11 LLSVF
+11 LLMVSAQAQ
-16 MSVYADDVPVKFQW
+16 SPLTFQW
-30 AHSVDGNTLAGD
+30 AHSVDGNTKGGD
-42 MIIGMTK
+42 MIVGMTM
-49 SSDGYYYVASTFG
+49 SSDGNYYVATTFG
-62 TASEESQSDAMNVWF
+62 TSNDEDDALNVWF
-77 DGEKLMNSKNAL
+77 DGEKLYNSKNEL

-120 TTKGDVEHA
+120 TLKGDVAHA
-129 ATQIVPTS
+129 ATKMVPTS
-137 DGGVIMAI
+137 DGGVVMAI
-145 KARAW
+145 KTRAW
-150 VEAEGLNNLLCVYQP
+150 VEAEGLTNLSSIYQP
-165 GKKGRQIL
+165 GKRGLKYVIT
-173 VYDELTKP
+173 DDLTKP

-188 MKITSKGVVSWSQII
+188 LKITSKGVVDWYQII

-216 NNAYIYGLAVDEND
+216 NNAYVYGLTIDEND
-230 NIYVGGNFRTKLS
+230 NIYVAGNFRTKLW
-243 FINRQNKWVEIEAK
+243 FLDAQNKWNEIDAQ

-272 LFLVKLDNEGAY
+272 LFLVKLNKQGLFL
-284 ANHLLA
+284 NSFLA
-290 EGTAKCAFFD
+290 DGTAKCAFIDNLCFD
-300 KMYYDNGKLYL
+300 DGKLYL

-324 GGLKVDASNDRQTEI
+324 GGFKVDASSDRQTEI
-339 LASVNASDLSV
+339 LASINASDLSV
-350 NYVKSLESVANTD
+350 NYVKSLESVANID
-363 NRFVIQNKSV
+363 DRFVIQNKSV

-403 KLLKGYVLQVDP
+403 KMLKGYVLQVDP

-472 VCSYGTVGICTT
+472 VCSYGIVGICTT

-505 NKASFYGTDFKF
+505 NTATFYGTDFKF
-517 DNLKCWGTVY
+517 ENLKCWGTVY
-527 YSYKMG
+527 YCYKMS
-533 DIMTGVDKV
+533 DVATGVEKV
-542 TVDTNDDALVDV
+542 VVNTDSNNPVNV
-554 YTLNGMKVKSGVS
+554 YTLNGVKVKSGVS
-567 AFEATQGLAKGIYI
+567 AAEATQGLAKGIYI

>member
-1 MKRFTYLLFA
+1 MKKNFTLLLAAFM
-11 LLSVF
+11 LLMVSAQAQ
-16 MSVYADDVPVKFQW
+16 SPLTFQW
-30 AHSVDGNTLAGD
+30 AHSVDGNTTAGD
-42 MIIGMTK
+42 NVIGMAK
-49 SSDGYYYVASTFG
+49 SSDGNYYVATTFG
-62 TASEESQSDAMNVWF
+62 TSNDEDDALNVWF

-120 TTKGDVEHA
+120 TLKGDVEHA
-129 ATQIVPTS
+129 ATKMVPTS
-137 DGGVIMAI
+137 DGGVVMAI
-145 KARAW
+145 KTRAW
-150 VEAEGLNNLLCVYQP
+150 VEAEGLTNLSSIYQP
-165 GKKGRQIL
+165 GKRGLKYVIT
-173 VYDELTKP
+173 DDLTKP

-188 MKITSKGVVSWSQII
+188 LKITSKGVVDWYQII

-216 NNAYIYGLAVDEND
+216 NNAYVYGLTIDEND
-230 NIYVGGNFRTKLS
+230 NIYVAGNFRTKLW
-243 FINRQNKWVEIEAK
+243 FQDAQNKWNEIDAQ

-272 LFLVKLDNEGAY
+272 LFLVKLNKQGLFL
-284 ANHLLA
+284 NSFLA
-290 EGTAKCAFFD
+290 DGTAKCAFIDNLCFD
-300 KMYYDNGKLYL
+300 DGKLYL

-339 LASVNASDLSV
+339 LASINASDLSV

-373 QLLNGKLYY
+373 QMLNGKLYY

-415 ATGHVDN
+415 ETGHVDN

-443 IYAFG
+443 FYAFG

-463 NFTLGTATK
+463 KFTLGTATK
-472 VCSYGTVGICTT
+472 ICSYGTVGICTT

-490 NFVLANRGGVARNFS
+490 NFVLAHRGGVARNFS

-533 DIMTGVDKV
+533 DVMTGVDKV
-542 TVDTNDDALVDV
+542 TVDTNDDAPVDV

-567 AFEATQGLAKGIYI
+567 AAEATQGLAKGIYI

>member
-1 MKRFTYLLFA
+1 MKKNFTLLLAAFM
-11 LLSVF
+11 LLMVSAQAQ
-16 MSVYADDVPVKFQW
+16 SPLTFQW
-30 AHSVDGNTLAGD
+30 AHSVDGNTKGGD
-42 MIIGMTK
+42 MIVGMTM
-49 SSDGYYYVASTFG
+49 SSDGNYYVATTFG
-62 TASEESQSDAMNVWF
+62 TSNDEDDALNVWF
-77 DGEKLMNSKNAL
+77 DGEKLYNSKNKL

-120 TTKGDVEHA
+120 TLKGDVEHA
-129 ATQIVPTS
+129 ATKMVPTS
-137 DGGVIMAI
+137 DGGVVMAI
-145 KARAW
+145 KTRAW
-150 VEAEGLNNLLCVYQP
+150 VEAEGLTNLSSIYQP
-165 GKKGRQIL
+165 GKRGLKYVIT
-173 VYDELTKP
+173 DDLTKP

-188 MKITSKGVVSWSQII
+188 LKITSKGVVDWYQII

-216 NNAYIYGLAVDEND
+216 NNAYVYGLTIDEND
-230 NIYVGGNFRTKLS
+230 NIYVAGNFRTKLW
-243 FINRQNKWVEIEAK
+243 FQDAQNKWNEIDAQ

-272 LFLVKLDNEGAY
+272 LFLVKLNKQGLFL
-284 ANHLLA
+284 NSFLA
-290 EGTAKCAFFD
+290 DGTAKCAFIDNLCFD
-300 KMYYDNGKLYL
+300 DGKLYL

-324 GGLKVDASNDRQTEI
+324 GGFKVDASNDRQTEI

-517 DNLKCWGTVY
+517 ENLKCWGTVY
-527 YSYKMG
+527 YCYKMS
-533 DIMTGVDKV
+533 DVATGVEKV
-542 TVDTNDDALVDV
+542 VVNTDSNNPVNV
-554 YTLNGMKVKSGVS
+554 YTLNGVKVKSGVS
-567 AFEATQGLAKGIYI
+567 AAEATQGLAKGIYI

>member
-1 MKRFTYLLFA
+1 MK
-11 LLSVF
+11 V
-16 MSVYADDVPVKFQW
+16 
-30 AHSVDGNTLAGD
+30 
-42 MIIGMTK
+42 
-49 SSDGYYYVASTFG
+49 
-62 TASEESQSDAMNVWF
+62 
-77 DGEKLMNSKNAL
+77 
-89 VTGSSYV
+89 
-96 GTSQNGNLLLQKVDK
+96 
-111 EGNVLWNMY
+111 
-120 TTKGDVEHA
+120 
-129 ATQIVPTS
+129 
-137 DGGVIMAI
+137 
-145 KARAW
+145 RAW
-150 VEAEGLNNLLCVYQP
+150 VEEAGLRNLLEYVNPDGVGYSVTDFANQ
-165 GKKGRQIL
+165 KG
-173 VYDELTKP
+173 
-181 SEYRYVI
+181 EYKYLIV
-188 MKITSKGVVSWSQII
+188 KIDSDGNII
-203 RGEVREDTKYATK
+203 WCRIISGEVKTDTKYATK
-216 NNAYIYGLAVDEND
+216 NNAYINGLALDEVG
-230 NIYVGGNFRTKLS
+230 NIFLAGNFRTSLTFLNDDS
-243 FINRQNKWVEIEAK
+243 ATTTTLEAK
-257 NTKDWNGDSQAVTGD
+257 NTSNWNGDSQAVVGD
-272 LFLVKLDNEGAY
+272 LFLVQLDSNGFY
-284 ANHLLA
+284 KKSLLA
-290 EGTAKCAFFD
+290 DGTAKCAFFD

-533 DIMTGVDKV
+533 DVMTGVDKV

-567 AFEATQGLAKGIYI
+567 AAEATQGLAKGIYI

>member
-1 MKRFTYLLFA
+1 MKKKFTLLLAAFM
-11 LLSVF
+11 LLMVSAQAQ
-16 MSVYADDVPVKFQW
+16 SPLTFQW
-30 AHSVDGNTLAGD
+30 AHSVDGNTTAGD
-42 MIIGMTK
+42 NVIGMAK
-49 SSDGYYYVASTFG
+49 SSDGNYYVATSF
-62 TASEESQSDAMNVWF
+62 
-77 DGEKLMNSKNAL
+77 
-89 VTGSSYV
+89 GSSSSQTNAMGVWIDGVESDEIEGSPYT
-96 GTSQNGNLLLQKVDK
+96 GTSQNGNLVLQKVNK
-111 EGNVLWNMY
+111 QGEILWTAY
-120 TTKGDVEHA
+120 SDKGDVDHGATHIA
-129 ATQIVPTS
+129 ATP
-137 DGGVIMAI
+137 DGGVVMAL
-145 KARAW
+145 KVRAW
-150 VEAEGLNNLLCVYQP
+150 VEEAGLRNLLEYVNPDGVGYSVTDFANQ
-165 GKKGRQIL
+165 KG
-173 VYDELTKP
+173 
-181 SEYRYVI
+181 EYKYLIV
-188 MKITSKGVVSWSQII
+188 KIDSDGNII
-203 RGEVREDTKYATK
+203 WCRIISGEVKTDTKYATK
-216 NNAYIYGLAVDEND
+216 NNAYINGLALDEVG
-230 NIYVGGNFRTKLS
+230 NIFLAGNFRTSLTFLNDDS
-243 FINRQNKWVEIEAK
+243 ATTTTLEAK
-257 NTKDWNGDSQAVTGD
+257 NTSNWNGDSQAVVGD
-272 LFLVKLDNEGAY
+272 LFLVQLDSNGFY
-284 ANHLLA
+284 KKSLLA
-290 EGTAKCAFFD
+290 DGTAKCAFFD
-300 KMYYDNGKLYL
+300 KIVYDEGKLYL
-311 NGRVQGDGTEMKL
+311 SARVQGDGTEMKL

-533 DIMTGVDKV
+533 DVMTGVDKV

-567 AFEATQGLAKGIYI
+567 AAEATQGLAKGIYI

>member
-1 MKRFTYLLFA
+1 MKKKFTLLLAAFM
-11 LLSVF
+11 LLMVSAQAQ
-16 MSVYADDVPVKFQW
+16 SPLTFQW
-30 AHSVDGNTLAGD
+30 AHSVDGNTKGGD
-42 MIIGMTK
+42 MIVGMTM
-49 SSDGYYYVASTFG
+49 SSDGNYYVATTFG
-62 TASEESQSDAMNVWF
+62 TSNDEDDALNVWF
-77 DGEKLMNSKNAL
+77 DGEKLYNSKNKL

-120 TTKGDVEHA
+120 TLKGDVEHA
-129 ATQIVPTS
+129 ATKMVPTS
-137 DGGVIMAI
+137 DGGVVMAI
-145 KARAW
+145 KTRAW
-150 VEAEGLNNLLCVYQP
+150 VEAEGLTNLSSIYQP
-165 GKKGRQIL
+165 GKRGLKYVIT
-173 VYDELTKP
+173 DDLTKP

-188 MKITSKGVVSWSQII
+188 LKITSKGVVDWYQII

-216 NNAYIYGLAVDEND
+216 NNAYVYGLTIDEND
-230 NIYVGGNFRTKLS
+230 NIYVAGNFRTKLW
-243 FINRQNKWVEIEAK
+243 FQDAQNKWNEIDAQ
-257 NTKDWNGDSQAVTGD
+257 NTKDWDGDSQAVTGD
-272 LFLVKLDNEGAY
+272 LFLVKLNKQGLFL
-284 ANHLLA
+284 NSFLA
-290 EGTAKCAFFD
+290 DGTAKCAFIDNLCFD
-300 KMYYDNGKLYL
+300 DGKLYL

-324 GGLKVDASNDRQTEI
+324 GGFKVDASSDRQTEI
-339 LASVNASDLSV
+339 LASINASDLSV

-397 LDNPSS
+397 LDNPRS
-403 KLLKGYVLQVDP
+403 KMLKGYVLQVDP

-438 EGQKN
+438 EGEKN
-443 IYAFG
+443 LYAFG
-448 YDFNGGAI
+448 FDFTSGAI

-463 NFTLGTATK
+463 KFTLGTATK
-472 VCSYGTVGICTT
+472 ICSYGTVGICTT

-490 NFVLANRGGVARNFS
+490 NFVLAHRGGVARNFS

-533 DIMTGVDKV
+533 DVMTGVDKV

-567 AFEATQGLAKGIYI
+567 AAEATQGLAKGIYI

>member
-1 MKRFTYLLFA
+1 
-11 LLSVF
+11 
-16 MSVYADDVPVKFQW
+16 
-30 AHSVDGNTLAGD
+30 
-42 MIIGMTK
+42 MIVGMTM
-49 SSDGYYYVASTFG
+49 SSDGNYYVATTFG
-62 TASEESQSDAMNVWF
+62 TSNDEDDALNVWF
-77 DGEKLMNSKNAL
+77 DGEKLYNSKNKL

-120 TTKGDVEHA
+120 TLKGDVEHA
-129 ATQIVPTS
+129 ATKMVPTS
-137 DGGVIMAI
+137 DGGVVMAI
-145 KARAW
+145 KTRAW
-150 VEAEGLNNLLCVYQP
+150 VEAEGLTNLSSIYQP
-165 GKKGRQIL
+165 GKRGLKYVIT
-173 VYDELTKP
+173 DDLTKP

-188 MKITSKGVVSWSQII
+188 LKITSKGVVDWYQII

-216 NNAYIYGLAVDEND
+216 NNAYVYGLTIDEND
-230 NIYVGGNFRTKLS
+230 NIYVAGNFRTKLW
-243 FINRQNKWVEIEAK
+243 FQDAQNKWNEIDAQ

-272 LFLVKLDNEGAY
+272 LFLVKLNKQGLFL
-284 ANHLLA
+284 NSFLA
-290 EGTAKCAFFD
+290 DGTAKCAFIDNLCFD
-300 KMYYDNGKLYL
+300 DGKLYL

-324 GGLKVDASNDRQTEI
+324 GGFKVDASSDRQTEI
-339 LASVNASDLSV
+339 LASINASDLSV

-363 NRFVIQNKSV
+363 DRFVIQNKSV

-403 KLLKGYVLQVDP
+403 KMLKGYVLQVDP

-438 EGQKN
+438 EGEKN
-443 IYAFG
+443 LYAFG
-448 YDFNGGAI
+448 YDFTSGAI

-490 NFVLANRGGVARNFS
+490 NFVLAHRGGVARNFS

-533 DIMTGVDKV
+533 DVMTGVDKV
-542 TVDTNDDALVDV
+542 TVDTNDDAPVDV

-567 AFEATQGLAKGIYI
+567 AAEATQGLAKGIYI

>member
-1 MKRFTYLLFA
+1 MKKKFTLLLAAFM
-11 LLSVF
+11 LLMVSAQAQ
-16 MSVYADDVPVKFQW
+16 SPLTFQW
-30 AHSVDGNTLAGD
+30 AHSVDGNTKGGN
-42 MIIGMTK
+42 MIVGMTM
-49 SSDGYYYVASTFG
+49 SSDGNYYVATTFG
-62 TASEESQSDAMNVWF
+62 TSNDEDDALNVWF
-77 DGEKLMNSKNAL
+77 DGEKLYNSKKKL

-120 TTKGDVEHA
+120 TLKGDVEHA
-129 ATQIVPTS
+129 ATKMVPTS
-137 DGGVIMAI
+137 DGGVVMAI
-145 KARAW
+145 KTRAW
-150 VEAEGLNNLLCVYQP
+150 VEAEGLTNLSSIYQP
-165 GKKGRQIL
+165 GKRGLKYVIT
-173 VYDELTKP
+173 DDLTKP

-188 MKITSKGVVSWSQII
+188 LKITSKGVVDWYQII

-216 NNAYIYGLAVDEND
+216 NNAYVYGLTIDEND
-230 NIYVGGNFRTKLS
+230 NIYVAGNFRTKLW
-243 FINRQNKWVEIEAK
+243 FQDAQNKWNEIDAQ
-257 NTKDWNGDSQAVTGD
+257 NTKDWDGDSQAVTGD
-272 LFLVKLDNEGAY
+272 LFLVKLNKQGLFL
-284 ANHLLA
+284 NSFLA
-290 EGTAKCAFFD
+290 DGTAKCAFIDNLCFD
-300 KMYYDNGKLYL
+300 DGKLYL

-324 GGLKVDASNDRQTEI
+324 GGFKVDASSDRQTEI
-339 LASVNASDLSV
+339 LASINASDLSV

-403 KLLKGYVLQVDP
+403 KMLKGYVLQVDP

-438 EGQKN
+438 EGEKN
-443 IYAFG
+443 LYAFG
-448 YDFNGGAI
+448 FDFTSGAI

-463 NFTLGTATK
+463 KFTLGTATK
-472 VCSYGTVGICTT
+472 ICSYGTVGICTT

-490 NFVLANRGGVARNFS
+490 NFVLAHRGGVARNFS

-533 DIMTGVDKV
+533 DVMTGVDKV

-567 AFEATQGLAKGIYI
+567 AAEATQGLAKGIYI